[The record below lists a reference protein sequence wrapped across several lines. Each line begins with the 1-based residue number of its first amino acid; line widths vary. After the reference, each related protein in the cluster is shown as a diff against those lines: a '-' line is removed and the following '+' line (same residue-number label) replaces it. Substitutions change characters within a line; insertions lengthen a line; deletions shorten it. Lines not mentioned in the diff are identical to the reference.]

1 MVGDRTDHHP
11 LVMQSWLRKR
21 RTICRAKPSRIQPP
35 GRFVCGR
42 RSPGR
47 RVWTPVGRGDP
58 PHGAA
63 TRIATL
69 TGPRSFS
76 LLRRGNAQCI
86 TQPNGRHQQRGD
98 GGGVCPRYKRE
109 RYEHDQ
115 AVRDGS
121 AWICSAVRQCIGPT
135 ARHPNQPAA
144 APITITATTK
154 RHPDCSAIRPA
165 PASTTAI
172 ISIHNLHSELR
183 YAGHELPEC
192 VCPRRTWRRQSVLQ
206 SDLQQP
212 TTGVQAILRFG
223 AVVSAPG
230 ASASRPVVNPPQS
243 HPQTPQAPNPAPRP
257 DRDREADNSPQPIP
271 GLSRPPPPGRYPH
284 IHRTALL
291 RIPPKAS
298 FGRRHR
304 IANPRAGLARGDQTA
319 WLGW

>member
-1 MVGDRTDHHP
+1 MV
-11 LVMQSWLRKR
+11 
-21 RTICRAKPSRIQPP
+21 
-35 GRFVCGR
+35 
-42 RSPGR
+42 
-47 RVWTPVGRGDP
+47 
-58 PHGAA
+58 
-63 TRIATL
+63 
-69 TGPRSFS
+69 
-76 LLRRGNAQCI
+76 LLRGSQRSQDRAWQRAVHYSAND
-86 TQPNGRHQQRGD
+86 RHQQRGD
-98 GGGVCPRYKRE
+98 GGGVCLRYRGE
-109 RYEHDQ
+109 RYEHYQ

-230 ASASRPVVNPPQS
+230 ASASRPVLNPPQS
-243 HPQTPQAPNPAPRP
+243 HPQTPQAPNPAPPANSRP
-257 DRDREADNSPQPIP
+257 FSAFL
-271 GLSRPPPPGRYPH
+271 GLSRPPPPTDRYA
-284 IHRTALL
+284 HRPAF
-291 RIPPKAS
+291 R
-298 FGRRHR
+298 
-304 IANPRAGLARGDQTA
+304 
-319 WLGW
+319 

>member
-1 MVGDRTDHHP
+1 MC
-11 LVMQSWLRKR
+11 LRY
-21 RTICRAKPSRIQPP
+21 
-35 GRFVCGR
+35 
-42 RSPGR
+42 
-47 RVWTPVGRGDP
+47 RG
-58 PHGAA
+58 
-63 TRIATL
+63 
-69 TGPRSFS
+69 
-76 LLRRGNAQCI
+76 
-86 TQPNGRHQQRGD
+86 
-98 GGGVCPRYKRE
+98 E
-109 RYEHDQ
+109 RYEHYQ

-230 ASASRPVVNPPQS
+230 ASASRPVLNPPQS
-243 HPQTPQAPNPAPRP
+243 HPQTPQAPNPARP

-271 GLSRPPPPGRYPH
+271 GLSRPFSAPAARPISAHPQDRAPPHPAESIVRSTTSHREPACGFSSWRPDCVAEVVGLELRNVVANYPFEKSRRFPGSS
-284 IHRTALL
+284 
-291 RIPPKAS
+291 RI
-298 FGRRHR
+298 
-304 IANPRAGLARGDQTA
+304 LATETIPA
-319 WLGW
+319 